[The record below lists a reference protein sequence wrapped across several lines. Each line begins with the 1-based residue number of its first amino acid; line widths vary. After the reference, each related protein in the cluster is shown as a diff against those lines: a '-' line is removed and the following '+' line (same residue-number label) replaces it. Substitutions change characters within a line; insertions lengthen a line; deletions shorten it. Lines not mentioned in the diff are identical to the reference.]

1 LAQALQRV
9 WALDDTEVEDIMSNI
24 GTISH
29 FRGLA
34 PLLLAGLLAAC
45 DSTGGSEAIR
55 HTGAMYE
62 QGGAAP
68 PYAMEADE
76 DSLAAGEKF
85 ENYGTNPFVETSE
98 EATSTFSVDV
108 DTASYSIMRR
118 DLNND
123 TLPQADSVRVEEF
136 VNYFR
141 FSYAVPTDDV
151 PFAIHLEG
159 APSFFG
165 QEYQLLRVAL
175 KGFEIPEK
183 ERKPANLV
191 FLIDVSGSMNT
202 SSKLGLVKFTM
213 KKLVDQLRRNDTL
226 GIVIY
231 AGSDAVLLE
240 PTPVLDKSMILDAI
254 DGLSA
259 GGSTAGAAGIK
270 TAYELAESAKMSD
283 GVNRVVLCTDGDFN
297 VGLTGDSLIA
307 KIEEY
312 REKGI
317 NLTIFGYG
325 MGNYNDQD
333 MEKLADKGNGNYAY
347 IDSPNEALHVIGDKL
362 VSTLQVIAKDVK
374 IQVDFNVG
382 VVAKYRL
389 IGYENRVLDNED
401 FTDDTVDAGDIGSG
415 HNVTAFYELEM
426 QTGAE
431 GGEVAR
437 VKVRYKE
444 PEGSESTEVS
454 QTLDFADFAGQFDGA
469 TGDFRFAVAVA
480 EFAEILRESEF
491 STDARFDDV
500 HAIASGALG
509 NEDPEKLEFLELVL
523 KAQELWP

>member
-1 LAQALQRV
+1 
-9 WALDDTEVEDIMSNI
+9 MSYI
-24 GTISH
+24 RPIT
-29 FRGLA
+29 RMTGLA
-34 PLLLAGLLAAC
+34 PILLTVLLVAC
-45 DSTGGSEAIR
+45 DSSGDYKSANEMGGRTA
-55 HTGAMYE
+55 GYYD
-62 QGGAAP
+62 QGGGAP
-68 PYAMEADE
+68 AYGTAE
-76 DSLAAGEKF
+76 DSDEYQAGEQY
-85 ENYGTNPFVETSE
+85 EDYGTNPFVDTAE

-123 TLPQADSVRVEEF
+123 TLPKPDSVRVEEF

-141 FSYAVPTDDV
+141 FNYAVPDNDV

-165 QEYQLLRVAL
+165 EDYQLLRVAL

-183 ERKPANLV
+183 QRKPANLV

-202 SSKLGLVKFTM
+202 ASKLGLVKFTL

-226 GIVIY
+226 GIVVY

-254 DGLSA
+254 DSLTA

-270 TAYELAESAKMSD
+270 TAYELAESALMDD

-317 NLTIFGYG
+317 NLSIFGYG

-374 IQVDFNVG
+374 IQIDFNAAM
-382 VVAKYRL
+382 VAKYRL
-389 IGYENRVLDNED
+389 VGYENRVLDNED

-426 QTGAE
+426 QPGAQS
-431 GGEVAR
+431 GEVAL
-437 VKVRYKE
+437 VKVRYKK

-454 QTLDFADFAGQFDGA
+454 QALSFEGFAGEFADGSADL
-469 TGDFRFAVAVA
+469 RFAAAVA

-491 STDARFDDV
+491 SIDARFDDV

-509 NEDPEKLEFLELVL
+509 NEDPQKLEFLELVL
-523 KAQELWP
+523 KAQELWNK